1 MKINKYFLLAL
12 PFYLIFIFFFI
23 IPLILT
29 IIVSFWDYTE
39 YSIIPDFIFD
49 NYKYIFN
56 KCFEFSNDLCVTF
69 KTYLST
75 FYFCFM
81 AWFFTLIIGFT
92 RCLFFSIS
100 CQISRN
106 ANRLVF
112 NLYNSILD
120 FKCNKNDFMDT
131 TSWKKWFIQ
140 FFFDLNWCD

>member
-56 KCFEFSNDLCVTF
+56 KCFKFSTDLCVTF
-69 KTYLST
+69 KTYIN
-75 FYFCFM
+75 Y
-81 AWFFTLIIGFT
+81 WIH

-106 ANRLVF
+106 ANRLIF

-120 FKCNKNDFMDT
+120 FKCYKNDFMDT
-131 TSWKKWFIQ
+131 TSWKKWFI
-140 FFFDLNWCD
+140 